1 MNSYKNWILRGWEKN
16 QNSREE
22 RLMWLL
28 LIESRK
34 PFLCQR
40 IFLPKKGKMSPD
52 ILSGLSKNLAI
63 TVHESFNCQRTL
75 LTEKKLL
82 TSTKNVIPYEYKF
95 FFVSRCCCKCLR
107 RSNEKFRCCLL
118 LTRKFG
124 HSNKII
130 LFSPVSFGP
139 LILIND
145 SFTTVHDSHSLCPTT
160 SSSKPVNIPV
170 G

>member
-1 MNSYKNWILRGWEKN
+1 MFEQDEQLQKLDIEGAGKKN
-16 QNSREE
+16 QNTREE

-75 LTEKKLL
+75 LTEKK
-82 TSTKNVIPYEYKF
+82 IY
-95 FFVSRCCCKCLR
+95 
-107 RSNEKFRCCLL
+107 
-118 LTRKFG
+118 
-124 HSNKII
+124 
-130 LFSPVSFGP
+130 
-139 LILIND
+139 
-145 SFTTVHDSHSLCPTT
+145 
-160 SSSKPVNIPV
+160 
-170 G
+170 